1 MSSKKTLQL
10 EGMTCGHCVAS
21 VTKELEKVAGQAHME
36 QVAFLKTQHE
46 MGHGHANAV
55 VAVFRTNNP

>member
-1 MSSKKTLQL
+1 M
-10 EGMTCGHCVAS
+10 
-21 VTKELEKVAGQAHME
+21 KELEKVAGQAHME

-55 VAVFRTNNP
+55 VAVFRANNP